1 MKEKCLLILTK
12 KIVVFFVLI
21 FCISTLF
28 AQNEALD
35 LIIEQSDIRLEK
47 GLDSGYHLYI
57 RKKSNINSVI
67 LVETTKDPTGQ
78 EANYA
83 YRAENYNSINGD
95 EKRILNGEF
104 LNSEY
109 AKYSLIDSTPEKDSK
124 FGEAFHIYIPEE
136 LSYGYPWT
144 RNGKIP
150 VEKGTFINIRSF
162 EKPYADYTGSFADN
176 PFMFNFEVKQIKTE
190 NPPVVEKKI
199 ILTDSYNP
207 TATYAFDNIAKEN
220 GGKLIY
226 SSGPESIIA
235 DIMESFNAINPKDKI
250 DVVFCI
256 DATGSMKDDI
266 DILRAKLIPELREAA
281 KQCGTIRY
289 GLVLYRDYVD
299 SFRYN
304 GLPIKVF
311 DFTSDLEKFVSQLNS
326 FTINGR
332 EGGDIPEAVYEA
344 LYGAT
349 SYFDWASDSQK
360 KVILIGDAEPH
371 AKPRGTTVKCT
382 FDLVNDLAIKKNIL
396 IDTIITPDNVTD
408 RRK

>member
-1 MKEKCLLILTK
+1 MREKCLLTLKKKLVGILG
-12 KIVVFFVLI
+12 LM
-21 FCISTLF
+21 FCLSTLF
-28 AQNEALD
+28 AENVALD
-35 LIIEQSDIRLEK
+35 LVIEQGDIRLEK
-47 GLDSGYHLYI
+47 DSESGYHLYI
-57 RKKSNINSVI
+57 RKKPNINSVI

-83 YRAENYNSINGD
+83 YRAENYNPINGD

-176 PFMFNFEVKQIKTE
+176 PFMFNFEIKQIKTE

-299 SFRYN
+299 SFRFN

-311 DFTSDLEKFVSQLNS
+311 EFTSDLEKFVSQLNS
-326 FTINGR
+326 FSINGR

-344 LYGAT
+344 LYGAV

-382 FDLVNDLAIKKNIL
+382 FDLVNDLATKKNIL

>member
-1 MKEKCLLILTK
+1 MREKCLLTLKKKLVGILG
-12 KIVVFFVLI
+12 LM
-21 FCISTLF
+21 FCLSTLF
-28 AQNEALD
+28 AENDALD
-35 LIIEQSDIRLEK
+35 LVIEQGDIRLEK
-47 GLDSGYHLYI
+47 DSESGYHLYI
-57 RKKSNINSVI
+57 RKKPNINSVI

-83 YRAENYNSINGD
+83 YRAEKYNPINGD

-176 PFMFNFEVKQIKTE
+176 PFMFNFEIKQIKTE

-235 DIMESFNAINPKDKI
+235 DIMESFNTINPKDKI

-299 SFRYN
+299 SFRFN

-311 DFTSDLEKFVSQLNS
+311 EFTSDLENFVSQLNS
-326 FTINGR
+326 FSINGR

-344 LYGAT
+344 LYGAV

-382 FDLVNDLAIKKNIL
+382 FDLVNDLATKKNIL

>member
-1 MKEKCLLILTK
+1 MREKCLLTLKKKLVGILG
-12 KIVVFFVLI
+12 LM
-21 FCISTLF
+21 FCLSTLF
-28 AQNEALD
+28 AENDALD
-35 LIIEQSDIRLEK
+35 LVIEQGDIRLEK
-47 GLDSGYHLYI
+47 DSESGYHLYI
-57 RKKSNINSVI
+57 RKKTNINSVI

-83 YRAENYNSINGD
+83 YRAENYNPINGD

-109 AKYSLIDSTPEKDSK
+109 AKFSLIDSTPEKDSK

-176 PFMFNFEVKQIKTE
+176 PFMFNFEIKQIKTE

-299 SFRYN
+299 SFRFN

-311 DFTSDLEKFVSQLNS
+311 EFTSDLENFVSQLNS
-326 FTINGR
+326 FSINGR

-344 LYGAT
+344 LYGAI

-382 FDLVNDLAIKKNIL
+382 FDLVNDLATKKNIL

>member
-1 MKEKCLLILTK
+1 MREKCLLTLKKKLVGILG
-12 KIVVFFVLI
+12 LM
-21 FCISTLF
+21 FCLSTLF
-28 AQNEALD
+28 AENDALD
-35 LIIEQSDIRLEK
+35 LVIEQGDIRLEK
-47 GLDSGYHLYI
+47 DSESGYHLYI
-57 RKKSNINSVI
+57 RKKPNINSVI

-83 YRAENYNSINGD
+83 YRAENYNPINGD

-176 PFMFNFEVKQIKTE
+176 PFMFNFEIKQIKTE

-299 SFRYN
+299 SFRFN

-311 DFTSDLEKFVSQLNS
+311 EFTSDLEKFVSQLNS
-326 FTINGR
+326 FSINGR
-332 EGGDIPEAVYEA
+332 EGGAFPEAVSEA
-344 LYGAT
+344 
-349 SYFDWASDSQK
+349 
-360 KVILIGDAEPH
+360 
-371 AKPRGTTVKCT
+371 R
-382 FDLVNDLAIKKNIL
+382 
-396 IDTIITPDNVTD
+396 
-408 RRK
+408 

>member
-47 GLDSGYHLYI
+47 DLDSGYHLYI

-83 YRAENYNSINGD
+83 YRSENYNSINGD
-95 EKRILNGEF
+95 EKRILTGEF
-104 LNSEY
+104 LNSES
-109 AKYSLIDSTPEKDSK
+109 AKYSVIDSTPEKDSK

>member
-1 MKEKCLLILTK
+1 MREKCLLTLKKKLVGILG
-12 KIVVFFVLI
+12 LM
-21 FCISTLF
+21 FCLSTLF
-28 AQNEALD
+28 AENDALD
-35 LIIEQSDIRLEK
+35 LVIEQGDIRLEK
-47 GLDSGYHLYI
+47 DSESGYHLYI
-57 RKKSNINSVI
+57 RKKPNINSVI

-83 YRAENYNSINGD
+83 YRAENYNPINGD

-176 PFMFNFEVKQIKTE
+176 PFMFNFEIKQIKTE

-299 SFRYN
+299 SFRFN

-311 DFTSDLEKFVSQLNS
+311 EFTSDLEKFVSQLNS
-326 FTINGR
+326 FSINGR

-344 LYGAT
+344 LYGAI

-382 FDLVNDLAIKKNIL
+382 FDLVNDLATKKNIL

>member
-1 MKEKCLLILTK
+1 MKYKCKILICFFIFVFSLGFLVAENSNMDLT
-12 KIVVFFVLI
+12 I
-21 FCISTLF
+21 TH
-28 AQNEALD
+28 
-35 LIIEQSDIRLEK
+35 SDIRLEK
-47 GLDSGYHLYI
+47 DSEVGYHLYI
-57 RKKSNINSVI
+57 RKKPNINSII

-83 YRAENYNSINGD
+83 YRAEFYNTINGD

-109 AKYSLIDSTPEKDSK
+109 AKFSLIDSTPEKDSQ

-162 EKPYADYTGSFADN
+162 EKPYADYTGRFADN
-176 PFMFNFEVKQIKTE
+176 PFMFNFEIKQIVTE
-190 NPPVVEKKI
+190 NPPVIEKKI

-207 TATYAFDNIAKEN
+207 AATYAFDNIAKEN
-220 GGKLIY
+220 AGNLIY
-226 SSGPESIIA
+226 SEGPDSIIE
-235 DIMESFNAINPKDKI
+235 DIMESLNKLNPEKEI
-250 DVVFCI
+250 DVVFCL

-266 DILRAKLIPELREAA
+266 DILRKDLILKLKEMSNESQ
-281 KQCGTIRY
+281 KIRF

-299 SFRYN
+299 SFRFK
-304 GLPIKVF
+304 GLPLKVY
-311 DFTSDLEKFVSQLNS
+311 DFTQDLEIFASQLNS
-326 FTINGR
+326 FSINGR

-349 SYFDWASDSQK
+349 EYFDWSVNAQK
-360 KVILIGDAEPH
+360 KIILIGDAEPH
-371 AKPRGTTVKCT
+371 SKPRGTSIKCT
-382 FDLVNDLAIKKNIL
+382 FDLVNSLAKEKNIQ
-396 IDTIITPDNVTD
+396 IDTIITPDNASE
-408 RRK
+408 RR

>member
-47 GLDSGYHLYI
+47 DLDSGYHLYI

-207 TATYAFDNIAKEN
+207 TATYAFDSIAKEN

>member
-1 MKEKCLLILTK
+1 MREKCLLTLKKKLVGILG
-12 KIVVFFVLI
+12 LM
-21 FCISTLF
+21 FCLSTLF
-28 AQNEALD
+28 AENDALD
-35 LIIEQSDIRLEK
+35 LVIEQGDIRLEK
-47 GLDSGYHLYI
+47 DSESGYHLYI
-57 RKKSNINSVI
+57 RKKPNINSVI

-83 YRAENYNSINGD
+83 YRAENYNPINGD

-176 PFMFNFEVKQIKTE
+176 PFMFNFEIKQIKTE

-299 SFRYN
+299 SFRFN

-311 DFTSDLEKFVSQLNS
+311 EFTSDLEKFVSQLNS
-326 FTINGR
+326 FSINGR

-344 LYGAT
+344 LYGAV
-349 SYFDWASDSQK
+349 SYFDWAS
-360 KVILIGDAEPH
+360 DAEPH

-382 FDLVNDLAIKKNIL
+382 FDLVNDLATKKNIL

>member
-1 MKEKCLLILTK
+1 MREKCLLTLKKKLVGILG
-12 KIVVFFVLI
+12 LM
-21 FCISTLF
+21 FCLSTLF
-28 AQNEALD
+28 AENDALD
-35 LIIEQSDIRLEK
+35 LVIEQGDIRLEK
-47 GLDSGYHLYI
+47 DSESGYHLYI
-57 RKKSNINSVI
+57 RKKPNINSVI

-83 YRAENYNSINGD
+83 YRAENYNPINGD

-176 PFMFNFEVKQIKTE
+176 PFMFNFEIKQIKTE

-299 SFRYN
+299 SFRFN

-311 DFTSDLEKFVSQLNS
+311 EFTSDLEKFVSQLNS
-326 FTINGR
+326 FSINGR

-344 LYGAT
+344 LYGAV

-371 AKPRGTTVKCT
+371 KRPRGSIKCT
-382 FDLVNDLAIKKNIL
+382 KEMVLEIANKKNVL
-396 IDTIITPDNVTD
+396 IDTIIIPED
-408 RRK
+408 

>member
-1 MKEKCLLILTK
+1 MREKCLLTLKKKLVGILG
-12 KIVVFFVLI
+12 LM
-21 FCISTLF
+21 FCLSTLF
-28 AQNEALD
+28 AENDALD
-35 LIIEQSDIRLEK
+35 LVIEQGDIRLEK
-47 GLDSGYHLYI
+47 DSESGYHLYI
-57 RKKSNINSVI
+57 RKKPNINSVI

-83 YRAENYNSINGD
+83 YRAENYNPINGD

-176 PFMFNFEVKQIKTE
+176 PFMFNFEIKQIKTE

-299 SFRYN
+299 SFRFN

-311 DFTSDLEKFVSQLNS
+311 EFTSDLENFVSQLNS
-326 FTINGR
+326 FSINGR

-344 LYGAT
+344 LYGAI

-382 FDLVNDLAIKKNIL
+382 FDLVNDLATKKNIL

>member
-1 MKEKCLLILTK
+1 MREKCLLTLKKKLVGILG
-12 KIVVFFVLI
+12 LM
-21 FCISTLF
+21 FCLSTLF
-28 AQNEALD
+28 AENDALD
-35 LIIEQSDIRLEK
+35 LVIEQGDIRLEK
-47 GLDSGYHLYI
+47 DSESGYHLYI
-57 RKKSNINSVI
+57 RKKPNINSVI

-83 YRAENYNSINGD
+83 YRAENYNPINGD

-176 PFMFNFEVKQIKTE
+176 PFMFNFEIKQIRTE

-299 SFRYN
+299 SFRFN

-311 DFTSDLEKFVSQLNS
+311 EFTSDLEKFVSQLNS
-326 FTINGR
+326 FSINGR

-344 LYGAT
+344 LYGAV

-382 FDLVNDLAIKKNIL
+382 FDLVNDLATKKNIL

>member
-47 GLDSGYHLYI
+47 DLDSGYHLYI

-83 YRAENYNSINGD
+83 YRAENYNAINGD

-371 AKPRGTTVKCT
+371 SKPRGTTVKCT

>member
-1 MKEKCLLILTK
+1 MREKCLLTLKKKLVGILG
-12 KIVVFFVLI
+12 LM
-21 FCISTLF
+21 FCLSTLF
-28 AQNEALD
+28 AENDALD
-35 LIIEQSDIRLEK
+35 LVIEQGDIRLEK
-47 GLDSGYHLYI
+47 DSESGYHLYI
-57 RKKSNINSVI
+57 RKKPNINSVI

-83 YRAENYNSINGD
+83 YRAENYNPINGD

-150 VEKGTFINIRSF
+150 VEKGTFINVRSF

-176 PFMFNFEVKQIKTE
+176 PFMFNFEIKQIKTE
-190 NPPVVEKKI
+190 NPPVVEEKI

-299 SFRYN
+299 SFRFN

-311 DFTSDLEKFVSQLNS
+311 EFTSDLEKFVSQLNS
-326 FTINGR
+326 FSINGR

-344 LYGAT
+344 LYGAV

-382 FDLVNDLAIKKNIL
+382 FDLVNDLATKKNIL

>member
-1 MKEKCLLILTK
+1 MREKCLLTLKKKLVGILG
-12 KIVVFFVLI
+12 LM
-21 FCISTLF
+21 FCLSTLF
-28 AQNEALD
+28 AENDALD
-35 LIIEQSDIRLEK
+35 LVIEQGDIRLEK
-47 GLDSGYHLYI
+47 DSEAGYHLYI
-57 RKKSNINSVI
+57 RKKTNINSVI

-83 YRAENYNSINGD
+83 YRAENYNPINGD

-176 PFMFNFEVKQIKTE
+176 PFMFNFEIKQIKTE
-190 NPPVVEKKI
+190 NPPVVEKRI

-299 SFRYN
+299 SFRFN

-311 DFTSDLEKFVSQLNS
+311 EFTSDLEKFVSQLNS
-326 FTINGR
+326 FSINGR

-344 LYGAT
+344 LYGAV

-382 FDLVNDLAIKKNIL
+382 FDLVNDLATKKNIL

>member
-1 MKEKCLLILTK
+1 MREKCLLTLKKKLVGILG
-12 KIVVFFVLI
+12 LM
-21 FCISTLF
+21 FCLSTLF
-28 AQNEALD
+28 AENDALD
-35 LIIEQSDIRLEK
+35 LVIEQGDIRLEK
-47 GLDSGYHLYI
+47 DSEAGYHLYI
-57 RKKSNINSVI
+57 RKKPNINSVI

-83 YRAENYNSINGD
+83 YRAENYNPINGD

-124 FGEAFHIYIPEE
+124 FGETFHIYIPEE

-176 PFMFNFEVKQIKTE
+176 PFMFNFEIKQIKTE

-207 TATYAFDNIAKEN
+207 TATYAFDNIAKGN

-299 SFRYN
+299 SFRFN

-311 DFTSDLEKFVSQLNS
+311 EFTSDLEKFVSQLNS
-326 FTINGR
+326 FSINGR

-344 LYGAT
+344 LYGAI

-382 FDLVNDLAIKKNIL
+382 FDLVNDLATQKNIL

>member
-1 MKEKCLLILTK
+1 MREKCLLTLKKKLVGILG
-12 KIVVFFVLI
+12 LM
-21 FCISTLF
+21 FCLSTLF
-28 AQNEALD
+28 AENDALD
-35 LIIEQSDIRLEK
+35 LVIEQGDIRLEK
-47 GLDSGYHLYI
+47 DSESGYHLYI
-57 RKKSNINSVI
+57 RKKPNINSVI

-83 YRAENYNSINGD
+83 YRAENYNPINGD

-176 PFMFNFEVKQIKTE
+176 PFMFNFEIKQIKTE

-299 SFRYN
+299 SFRFN

-311 DFTSDLEKFVSQLNS
+311 EFTSDLEKFVSQLNS
-326 FTINGR
+326 FSINGR

-344 LYGAT
+344 LYGAI

-382 FDLVNDLAIKKNIL
+382 FDLVNDLATKKNIQ

>member
-1 MKEKCLLILTK
+1 MREKCLLTLKKKLVGILG
-12 KIVVFFVLI
+12 LM
-21 FCISTLF
+21 FCLSTLF
-28 AQNEALD
+28 AENDALD
-35 LIIEQSDIRLEK
+35 LVIEQGDIRLEK
-47 GLDSGYHLYI
+47 DSESGYHLYI
-57 RKKSNINSVI
+57 RKKPNINSVI

-83 YRAENYNSINGD
+83 YRAENYNPINGD

-176 PFMFNFEVKQIKTE
+176 PFMFNFEIKQIKTE

-266 DILRAKLIPELREAA
+266 DILRGKLIPELREAA

-299 SFRYN
+299 SFRFN

-311 DFTSDLEKFVSQLNS
+311 EFTSDLEKFVSQLNS
-326 FTINGR
+326 FSINGR

-344 LYGAT
+344 LYGAI

-382 FDLVNDLAIKKNIL
+382 FDLVNDLATQKNIL

>member
-47 GLDSGYHLYI
+47 DLDSGYHLYI

-162 EKPYADYTGSFADN
+162 EKPYADYTGNFADN

-207 TATYAFDNIAKEN
+207 TATFAFDSIAKEN

>member
-1 MKEKCLLILTK
+1 MREKCLLTLKKKLVGILG
-12 KIVVFFVLI
+12 LM
-21 FCISTLF
+21 FCLSTLF
-28 AQNEALD
+28 AENDALD
-35 LIIEQSDIRLEK
+35 LVIEQGDIRLEK
-47 GLDSGYHLYI
+47 DSESGYHLYI
-57 RKKSNINSVI
+57 RKKTNINSVI

-83 YRAENYNSINGD
+83 YRSENYNPINGD

-176 PFMFNFEVKQIKTE
+176 PFMFNFEIKQIKTE

-299 SFRYN
+299 SFRFN

-311 DFTSDLEKFVSQLNS
+311 EFTSDLEKFVSQLNS
-326 FTINGR
+326 FSINGR

-344 LYGAT
+344 LYGAI

-382 FDLVNDLAIKKNIL
+382 FDLVNDLATKKNIL

>member
-1 MKEKCLLILTK
+1 MKYKCKILICFFIFVFSLGFLVAENSNMDLT
-12 KIVVFFVLI
+12 I
-21 FCISTLF
+21 T
-28 AQNEALD
+28 
-35 LIIEQSDIRLEK
+35 QSDIRLEK
-47 GLDSGYHLYI
+47 DSEVGYHLYI
-57 RKKSNINSVI
+57 RKKPNINSII

-83 YRAENYNSINGD
+83 YRAEFYNTINGD

-109 AKYSLIDSTPEKDSK
+109 AKFSLIDSTPEKDSQ

-162 EKPYADYTGSFADN
+162 EKPYADYTGRFADN
-176 PFMFNFEVKQIKTE
+176 PFMFNFEIKQIVTE
-190 NPPVVEKKI
+190 NPPVIEKKI

-207 TATYAFDNIAKEN
+207 AATYAFDNIAKEN
-220 GGKLIY
+220 AGNLIY
-226 SSGPESIIA
+226 SEGPDSIIE
-235 DIMESFNAINPKDKI
+235 DIMESLNKLNPEKEI
-250 DVVFCI
+250 DVVFCL

-266 DILRAKLIPELREAA
+266 DILRKDLILKLKEMSNESQ
-281 KQCGTIRY
+281 KIRF

-299 SFRYN
+299 SFRFK
-304 GLPIKVF
+304 GLPLKVY
-311 DFTSDLEKFVSQLNS
+311 DFTQDLEIFASQLNS
-326 FTINGR
+326 FSINGR

-349 SYFDWASDSQK
+349 EYFDWSVNAQK
-360 KVILIGDAEPH
+360 KIILIGDAEPH
-371 AKPRGTTVKCT
+371 SKPRGTSVKCT
-382 FDLVNDLAIKKNIL
+382 FDLVNSLAKEKNIQ
-396 IDTIITPDNVTD
+396 IDTIITPDNASE
-408 RRK
+408 RR

>member
-1 MKEKCLLILTK
+1 MRDKCLLTLKKKLVGILG
-12 KIVVFFVLI
+12 LM
-21 FCISTLF
+21 FCLSTLF
-28 AQNEALD
+28 AENDALD
-35 LIIEQSDIRLEK
+35 LVIEQGDIRLEK
-47 GLDSGYHLYI
+47 DSESGYHLYI
-57 RKKSNINSVI
+57 RKKPNINSVI

-83 YRAENYNSINGD
+83 YRAENYNPINGD

-124 FGEAFHIYIPEE
+124 YGEAFHIYIPEE

-176 PFMFNFEVKQIKTE
+176 PFMFNFEIKQIKTE

-299 SFRYN
+299 SFRFN

-311 DFTSDLEKFVSQLNS
+311 EFTSDLEKFVSQLNS
-326 FTINGR
+326 FSINGR

-344 LYGAT
+344 LYGAI

-382 FDLVNDLAIKKNIL
+382 FDLVNDLATQKNIL

>member
-1 MKEKCLLILTK
+1 MREKCLLTLKKKLVGILG
-12 KIVVFFVLI
+12 LM
-21 FCISTLF
+21 FCLSTLF
-28 AQNEALD
+28 AENDALD
-35 LIIEQSDIRLEK
+35 LVIEQGDIRLEK
-47 GLDSGYHLYI
+47 DSESGYHLYI
-57 RKKSNINSVI
+57 RKKPNINSVI

-83 YRAENYNSINGD
+83 YRAENYNPINGD

-176 PFMFNFEVKQIKTE
+176 SFMFNFEIKQIKTE

-299 SFRYN
+299 SFRFN

-311 DFTSDLEKFVSQLNS
+311 EFTSDLEKFVSQLNS
-326 FTINGR
+326 FSINGR

-344 LYGAT
+344 LYGAI

-382 FDLVNDLAIKKNIL
+382 FDLVNDLATKKNIL

>member
-1 MKEKCLLILTK
+1 MREKCLLTLKKKLLGILG
-12 KIVVFFVLI
+12 LM
-21 FCISTLF
+21 FCLSTLF
-28 AQNEALD
+28 AENDALD
-35 LIIEQSDIRLEK
+35 LVIEQGDIRLEK
-47 GLDSGYHLYI
+47 DSEAGYHLYI
-57 RKKSNINSVI
+57 RKKPNINSVI

-83 YRAENYNSINGD
+83 YRAENYNPINGD

-176 PFMFNFEVKQIKTE
+176 PFMFNFEIKQIKTE

-299 SFRYN
+299 SFRFN

-311 DFTSDLEKFVSQLNS
+311 EFTSDLEKFVSQLNS
-326 FTINGR
+326 FSINGR

-344 LYGAT
+344 LYGAI

-382 FDLVNDLAIKKNIL
+382 FDLVNDLATKKNIL

>member
-47 GLDSGYHLYI
+47 DLDSGYHLYI

>member
-1 MKEKCLLILTK
+1 MREKCLLTLKKKLVGILG
-12 KIVVFFVLI
+12 LM
-21 FCISTLF
+21 FCLSTLF
-28 AQNEALD
+28 AENDALD
-35 LIIEQSDIRLEK
+35 LVIEQGDIRLEK
-47 GLDSGYHLYI
+47 DSESGYHLYI
-57 RKKSNINSVI
+57 RKKPNINSVI

-83 YRAENYNSINGD
+83 YRAENYNPINGD

-176 PFMFNFEVKQIKTE
+176 PFMFNFEIKQIKTE

-235 DIMESFNAINPKDKI
+235 DIMEMKQK
-250 DVVFCI
+250 
-256 DATGSMKDDI
+256 GKKGEKKKSMQA
-266 DILRAKLIPELREAA
+266 R
-281 KQCGTIRY
+281 
-289 GLVLYRDYVD
+289 
-299 SFRYN
+299 
-304 GLPIKVF
+304 
-311 DFTSDLEKFVSQLNS
+311 
-326 FTINGR
+326 
-332 EGGDIPEAVYEA
+332 
-344 LYGAT
+344 
-349 SYFDWASDSQK
+349 
-360 KVILIGDAEPH
+360 
-371 AKPRGTTVKCT
+371 
-382 FDLVNDLAIKKNIL
+382 
-396 IDTIITPDNVTD
+396 
-408 RRK
+408 

>member
-1 MKEKCLLILTK
+1 MREKCLLTVKKKLVGILG
-12 KIVVFFVLI
+12 LM
-21 FCISTLF
+21 FCLSTLF
-28 AQNEALD
+28 AENDALD
-35 LIIEQSDIRLEK
+35 LVIEQGDIRLEK
-47 GLDSGYHLYI
+47 DSESGYHLYI
-57 RKKSNINSVI
+57 RKKPNINSVI

-83 YRAENYNSINGD
+83 YRAENYNPINGD

-109 AKYSLIDSTPEKDSK
+109 AKFSLIDSTPEKDSK

-176 PFMFNFEVKQIKTE
+176 PFMFNFEIKQIKTE

-299 SFRYN
+299 SFRFN

-311 DFTSDLEKFVSQLNS
+311 EFTSDLEKFVSQLNS
-326 FTINGR
+326 FSINGR

-344 LYGAT
+344 LYGAI

-382 FDLVNDLAIKKNIL
+382 FDLVNDLATKKNIL

>member
-1 MKEKCLLILTK
+1 MREKCLLTLKKKLVGILG
-12 KIVVFFVLI
+12 LM
-21 FCISTLF
+21 FCLSTLF
-28 AQNEALD
+28 AENDALD
-35 LIIEQSDIRLEK
+35 LVIERGDIRLEK
-47 GLDSGYHLYI
+47 DSESGYHLYI
-57 RKKSNINSVI
+57 RKKPNINSVI

-83 YRAENYNSINGD
+83 YRAENYNPINGD

-176 PFMFNFEVKQIKTE
+176 PFMFNFEIKQIKTE

-299 SFRYN
+299 SFRFN

-311 DFTSDLEKFVSQLNS
+311 EFTSDLEKFVSQLNS
-326 FTINGR
+326 FSINGR

-344 LYGAT
+344 LYGAI

-382 FDLVNDLAIKKNIL
+382 FDLVNDLATKKNIL

>member
-47 GLDSGYHLYI
+47 DLDSGYHLYI

-311 DFTSDLEKFVSQLNS
+311 EFTSDLEKFVSQLNS

-344 LYGAT
+344 LYGAI

-371 AKPRGTTVKCT
+371 SKPRGTTVKCT

>member
-1 MKEKCLLILTK
+1 MREKCLLTLKKKLVGILG
-12 KIVVFFVLI
+12 LM
-21 FCISTLF
+21 FCLSTLF
-28 AQNEALD
+28 AENDALD
-35 LIIEQSDIRLEK
+35 LVIEQGDIRLEK
-47 GLDSGYHLYI
+47 DSESGYHLYI
-57 RKKSNINSVI
+57 RKKPNINSVI

-83 YRAENYNSINGD
+83 YRAENYNPINGD

-176 PFMFNFEVKQIKTE
+176 PFMFNFEIKQIKTE

-281 KQCGTIRY
+281 KQCGSIRY

-299 SFRYN
+299 SFRFN

-311 DFTSDLEKFVSQLNS
+311 EFTSDLEKFVSQLNS
-326 FTINGR
+326 FSINGR

-344 LYGAT
+344 LYGAI

-382 FDLVNDLAIKKNIL
+382 FDLVNDLATKKNIL

>member
-1 MKEKCLLILTK
+1 MREKCLLTLKKKLVGILG
-12 KIVVFFVLI
+12 LM
-21 FCISTLF
+21 FCLSTLF
-28 AQNEALD
+28 AENDALD
-35 LIIEQSDIRLEK
+35 LVIEQGDIRLEK
-47 GLDSGYHLYI
+47 DSEAGYHLYI
-57 RKKSNINSVI
+57 RKKPNINSVI

-83 YRAENYNSINGD
+83 YRAENYNPINGD

-176 PFMFNFEVKQIKTE
+176 PFMFNFEIKQIKTE

-266 DILRAKLIPELREAA
+266 DILRGKLIPELREAA
-281 KQCGTIRY
+281 KQCVTIRY

-299 SFRYN
+299 SFRFN

-311 DFTSDLEKFVSQLNS
+311 EFTSDLEKFVSQLNS
-326 FTINGR
+326 FSINGR

-344 LYGAT
+344 LYGAI

-382 FDLVNDLAIKKNIL
+382 FDLVNDLATKKNIL

>member
-1 MKEKCLLILTK
+1 MREKCLLTLKKKLVGILG
-12 KIVVFFVLI
+12 LM
-21 FCISTLF
+21 FCLSTLF
-28 AQNEALD
+28 AENDALD
-35 LIIEQSDIRLEK
+35 LVIEQGDIRLEK
-47 GLDSGYHLYI
+47 DSEAGYHLYI
-57 RKKSNINSVI
+57 RKKPNINSVI

-83 YRAENYNSINGD
+83 YRAENYNPINGD

-176 PFMFNFEVKQIKTE
+176 PFMFNFEIKQIKTE

-299 SFRYN
+299 SFRFN

-311 DFTSDLEKFVSQLNS
+311 EFTSDLENFVSQLNS
-326 FTINGR
+326 FSINGR

-344 LYGAT
+344 LYGAI

-382 FDLVNDLAIKKNIL
+382 FDLVNDLATQKNIL

>member
-47 GLDSGYHLYI
+47 DLDSGYHLYI

-344 LYGAT
+344 LYGAI

>member
-47 GLDSGYHLYI
+47 DLDSGYHLYI

-344 LYGAT
+344 LYGAI

-371 AKPRGTTVKCT
+371 SKPRGTTVKCT

>member
-28 AQNEALD
+28 AQNETLD

-47 GLDSGYHLYI
+47 DLDSGYHLYI

-207 TATYAFDNIAKEN
+207 TATYAFDSIAKEN

-371 AKPRGTTVKCT
+371 SKPRGTTVKCT

>member
-28 AQNEALD
+28 AQNETLD

-47 GLDSGYHLYI
+47 DLDSGYHLYI